1 LVDSLRLA
9 GVTGNS
15 YSLIEMKSRAVA
27 KNLALVEYNL
37 VLENSAKGK
46 IPYSTPALWTVF

>member
-1 LVDSLRLA
+1 LVDSLRVA